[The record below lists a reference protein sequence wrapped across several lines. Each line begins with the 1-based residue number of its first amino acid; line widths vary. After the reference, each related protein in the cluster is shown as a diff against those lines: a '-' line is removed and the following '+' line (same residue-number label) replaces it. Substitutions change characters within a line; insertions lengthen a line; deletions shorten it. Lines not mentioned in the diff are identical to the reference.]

1 MWEMSAWTR
10 GDEGKKTTINRSG
23 DAAVGPI
30 GSVAGEVEGKMS
42 RKVRDSMSR
51 VKGWNAAGIVVRW

>member
-1 MWEMSAWTR
+1 MKDR
-10 GDEGKKTTINRSG
+10 KTTINRSG